1 MTEYSFTLP
10 DAASTEKAGASLA
23 PLLRAGDVVLLYG
36 DLGAGKTTFCRGL
49 IGAIAQQTSNVVS
62 PTFTLVQTYE
72 TKQGPLYHYDLYR
85 LPGDKPSQLIEL
97 GWEESLM
104 DGIVLV
110 EWPERLGKLAPP
122 DALTIR
128 IGACSKGGR
137 ALNYCAS
144 PAWRNRLDNL
154 A

>member
-10 DAASTEKAGASLA
+10 DAASTEKAGAALA
-23 PLLRAGDVVLLYG
+23 TLLVPGDVVLLYG

-49 IGAIAQQTSNVVS
+49 IGALSPRIENVVS

-72 TKQGPLYHYDLYR
+72 TTQGLVYHYDLYR
-85 LPGDKPSQLIEL
+85 LPEDKPSHLVEL

-104 DGIVLV
+104 NGIVLV
-110 EWPERLGKLAPP
+110 EWPERLGNLTPA

-128 IGACSKGGR
+128 IGACPSGGR
-137 ALNYCAS
+137 VLEYRAS
-144 PAWRNRLDNL
+144 PIWQKRLDRL
-154 A
+154 S

>member
-23 PLLRAGDVVLLYG
+23 PSMRAGDVVQLNG

-49 IGAIAQQTSNVVS
+49 IGAIATQASNVVS
-62 PTFTLVQTYE
+62 PTFTLVQTYD

-85 LPGDKPSQLIEL
+85 LPGDKPSQLIEM

-110 EWPERLGKLAPP
+110 EWPERLGNLTPP

-128 IGACSKGGR
+128 IGACPASSR
-137 ALNYCAS
+137 VLEYRAS
-144 PAWRNRLDNL
+144 PAWQKRLESL

>member
-10 DAASTEKAGASLA
+10 DAASTEKAGAALA
-23 PLLRAGDVVLLYG
+23 ALLKPGDVVLLYG

-49 IGAIAQQTSNVVS
+49 IGALSPSIENVVS

-72 TKQGPLYHYDLYR
+72 TKQGMIYHYDLYR
-85 LPGDKPSQLIEL
+85 LPEDKPSHLIEL

-104 DGIVLV
+104 NGIVLV
-110 EWPERLGKLAPP
+110 EWPERLGKLIPE

-128 IGACSKGGR
+128 IGACSQEFR
-137 ALNYCAS
+137 ALEYRAS
-144 PAWRNRLDNL
+144 PEWLNRLDSL